1 MTASLAF
8 VGSGAF
14 SSICA
19 FTIVLAVSDV
29 LPYCVISGT
38 AYFLASSRSFTL
50 CSIFASV
57 PLRPC
62 CFASSSACV
71 LSSAISFK
79 DLLPS
84 ETSNSFL
91 PIRLSYSST
100 GFALSAPTDFVG
112 SVSAVSFR
120 FLSFLSS
127 CKPTSSASVLPFR
140 TTVNRSFPFSSRPAY
155 LISLPSLV
163 FASTVPSVALFSLVL
178 KPLELI
184 ASVMLLTSFIS
195 FDFGR
200 SAFGFNVCIVESA
213 LSVFARSSLR
223 TFSTFVPS
231 FFTTV

>member
-1 MTASLAF
+1 M
-8 VGSGAF
+8 
-14 SSICA
+14 
-19 FTIVLAVSDV
+19 LAVSDV

-38 AYFLASSRSFTL
+38 AYCLASSRSFTL

-71 LSSAISFK
+71 LSSAISFIV
-79 DLLPS
+79 LLPS

-91 PIRLSYSST
+91 PIRLSYSSI

-112 SVSAVSFR
+112 SVLVVSFI

-127 CKPTSSASVLPFR
+127 CKLISSASVLPFR
-140 TTVNRSFPFSSRPAY
+140 TTVNRSFPFSSSPAY
-155 LISLPSLV
+155 LISLPSFV
-163 FASTVPSVALFSLVL
+163 FASTVPSVALSSLFL
-178 KPLELI
+178 NPLELI
-184 ASVMLLTSFIS
+184 ASVMLLTSFVS
-195 FDFGR
+195 FTFGR
-200 SAFGFNVCIVESA
+200 SDFGFNVCIVESA
-213 LSVFARSSLR
+213 LRVFDKSSSR